1 MTKQPPSAQQGRGC
15 QPLPDIASRLAV
27 DDICVSVQ
35 VIVPQKLF
43 IMKTRNSFFPANT
56 VCLTDAVS
64 DYDDIQHTIHLQVG
78 LHITLVLNQNINLF
92 VLIMYTEKGALHQ

>member
-1 MTKQPPSAQQGRGC
+1 
-15 QPLPDIASRLAV
+15 
-27 DDICVSVQ
+27 
-35 VIVPQKLF
+35 VPQKLF

-78 LHITLVLNQNINLF
+78 LHTSLS
-92 VLIMYTEKGALHQ
+92 VLIIYSEKGASP

>member
-1 MTKQPPSAQQGRGC
+1 MPDVVYGR
-15 QPLPDIASRLAV
+15 AV
-27 DDICVSVQ
+27 DHSFVSIQ

-78 LHITLVLNQNINLF
+78 LHISLS
-92 VLIMYTEKGALHQ
+92 VLIMYTEKGALH